1 MFRDYVPDK
10 EGIFLPSIR
19 IEHHPLKGYICIA
32 TVDIPLGTL
41 IERCPTIKFD
51 AGIMKEL
58 YELNEGR
65 TIFHDYNFNRPGTT
79 FKGFSYFSMG
89 YGGIYSHS
97 KNANARWTLSVIPN
111 DVERSTLDIRAT
123 KHIKCGEEITIRYVN
138 PANEDILWFDVVEDT
153 IKEV

>member
-19 IEHHPLKGYICIA
+19 IEYHPSKGYICIA
-32 TVDIPLGTL
+32 TADIPLGTL

-65 TIFHDYNFNRPGTT
+65 TVLHDYNFNRPSTS
-79 FKGFSYFSMG
+79 FKGFSYFAMG

-97 KNANARWTLSVIPN
+97 KNSNARWVLSVVPN
-111 DVERSTLDIRAT
+111 DKERSTLDVRAT
-123 KHIKCGEEITIRYVN
+123 KNIKCGEEITVKYVLA
-138 PANEDILWFDVVEDT
+138 ANESDLWFDVVEDT
-153 IKEV
+153 AE